1 MVLIKIILLVV
12 SSLISFIFSGVEAG
26 VYSIN
31 RSRIKK
37 QMHEGDKGASLLL
50 NFQREPEKFYL
61 TILLGN
67 KIANGVFAI
76 VLVLMLKGIVNGA
89 IFWSLFLL
97 CVFLLFT
104 FCDLLPKKL
113 FSRFPDKLSIAVAR
127 PFRAV
132 QITLT
137 PFVRLTQALFGNT
150 LTGAVGPPLAQRFFR
165 NREALKKLMEDS
177 DDSLSDEE
185 RTMISQVLRLSERT
199 LGQASIPLNLSV
211 TASADSPIS
220 SVIDLCRN
228 HRIARVP
235 IWKFGGGQRKVV
247 GVVTLKTSLYRED
260 YDGSKPA
267 GEYMQPAL
275 FLPADLKVEAA
286 LKRMQRSGQWLAI
299 VTSESQKEAGI
310 VALQDIL
317 KVVFSDTSKR

>member
-1 MVLIKIILLVV
+1 M
-12 SSLISFIFSGVEAG
+12 
-26 VYSIN
+26 
-31 RSRIKK
+31 R
-37 QMHEGDKGASLLL
+37 EGDTRASLLL
-50 NFQREPEKFYL
+50 NFQRDPKNFYF
-61 TILLGN
+61 TVLLGN
-67 KIANGVFAI
+67 TIANGVFAV
-76 VLVLMLKGIVNGA
+76 VLVLLLHNISSGA
-89 IFWSLFLL
+89 LFWCLFLL
-97 CVFLLFT
+97 CVFSLFT
-104 FCDLLPKKL
+104 VCDLLPKKL
-113 FSRFPDKLSIAVAR
+113 FSRFPDKLSLTVAR

-150 LTGAVGPPLAQRFFR
+150 LAGAVGPPLAKRLFK
-165 NREALKKLMEDS
+165 NREELKKLMEDS

-199 LGQASIPLNLSV
+199 LGQAAIPLNLSV

-220 SVIDLCRN
+220 SVVDLCRN

-310 VALQDIL
+310 VSLQDIL
-317 KVVFSDTSKR
+317 NVVFSDPPKK

>member
-1 MVLIKIILLVV
+1 MVLIKIILLILA
-12 SSLISFIFSGVEAG
+12 SAMSFIFSGIESG
-26 VYSIN
+26 VFSIN
-31 RSRIKK
+31 RSRIRL
-37 QMHEGDKGASLLL
+37 QMREGNKGAALLL
-50 NFQREPEKFYL
+50 NFQRELENFYL

-67 KIANGVFAI
+67 TIANGVFAI
-76 VLVLMLKGIVNGA
+76 VLVLMLKEIATGA
-89 IFWSLFLL
+89 LFWSLFLL
-97 CVFLLFT
+97 IVFLLFT
-104 FCDLLPKKL
+104 FCDLLSKKL

-150 LTGAVGPPLAQRFFR
+150 LAGAVGPPLAKRLFE
-165 NREALKKLMEDS
+165 NREELKKLMEDS
-177 DDSLSDEE
+177 DDSLSDKE

-199 LGQASIPLNLSV
+199 LGQAAIPLNLSV

-220 SVIDLCRN
+220 SVVDLCRN

-299 VTSESQKEAGI
+299 VTSESQKESGI
-310 VALQDIL
+310 ISLQDIL
-317 KVVFSDTSKR
+317 KVVFSDPPKK

>member
-1 MVLIKIILLVV
+1 MLLLKIILLVL
-12 SSLISFIFSGVEAG
+12 SSVISFIFSGIEAG

-37 QMHEGDKGASLLL
+37 KMREGDKGASLLL
-50 NFQREPEKFYL
+50 NFQREPENFYL
-61 TILLGN
+61 TVLLGN
-67 KIANGVFAI
+67 AIANGVFAV
-76 VLVLMLKGIVNGA
+76 VLILLLLKISSA
-89 IFWSLFLL
+89 ALFWSLFLL
-97 CVFLLFT
+97 CVFSLFT
-104 FCDLLPKKL
+104 VCNLLPKKL
-113 FSRFPDKLSIAVAR
+113 FSLFPDKLSLAVAR
-127 PFRAV
+127 PFRIIQFMLA
-132 QITLT
+132 
-137 PFVRLTQALFGNT
+137 PFVSLIQALFGNT
-150 LTGAVGPPLAQRFFR
+150 LAGAVGQPLAKRLFS
-165 NREALKKLMEDS
+165 NREELKKLMEDS
-177 DDSLSDEE
+177 DDGLSDGE

-199 LGQASIPLNLSV
+199 LGQAAIPLNLSV

-220 SVIDLCRN
+220 SVISLCRD

-247 GVVTLKTSLYRED
+247 GIVTLKTSLYRED

-310 VALQDIL
+310 VSLQDIL
-317 KVVFSDTSKR
+317 KVVFSDPPKK

>member
-1 MVLIKIILLVV
+1 MLLLEIILLVL
-12 SSLISFIFSGVEAG
+12 SSVISFIFSGIEAG

-37 QMHEGDKGASLLL
+37 KRREGDKGASLLL
-50 NFQREPEKFYL
+50 NFQREPENFYL
-61 TILLGN
+61 TVLLGN
-67 KIANGVFAI
+67 AIANGVFAI

-89 IFWSLFLL
+89 LFWSLFLL

-113 FSRFPDKLSIAVAR
+113 FSRFPNKLSVAVAR

-150 LTGAVGPPLAQRFFR
+150 LAGAVGPPLAKRLFK
-165 NREALKKLMEDS
+165 NREELKKQMEDS

-199 LGQASIPLNLSV
+199 LGQAAIPLNLSV

-220 SVIDLCRN
+220 SVVDLCRN

-247 GVVTLKTSLYRED
+247 GIVTLKTSLYRED
-260 YDGSKPA
+260 YDSSKPA

-275 FLPADLKVEAA
+275 FLPADLKVEAS

-317 KVVFSDTSKR
+317 KVVFSDTPKR

>member
-1 MVLIKIILLVV
+1 MLLLKIILLVILSV
-12 SSLISFIFSGVEAG
+12 ISFIFSGIEAG
-26 VYSIN
+26 VYAIN
-31 RSRIKK
+31 RSQIKK
-37 QMHEGDKGASLLL
+37 QMQEGDKRANLLL
-50 NFQREPEKFYL
+50 NFQRDRENFYL
-61 TILLGN
+61 TVLLGN
-67 KIANGVFAI
+67 AIANGVFAV
-76 VLVLMLKGIVNGA
+76 VLILLLLKISSA
-89 IFWSLFLL
+89 ALFWSLFLL

-104 FCDLLPKKL
+104 VCNLLPKKL
-113 FSRFPDKLSIAVAR
+113 FSLLPDKLSLAVAR
-127 PFRAV
+127 PFRVIQFMLAPLV
-132 QITLT
+132 SLIK
-137 PFVRLTQALFGNT
+137 ALFGKT
-150 LTGAVGPPLAQRFFR
+150 LTGALGQTLAKPLFR
-165 NREALKKLMEDS
+165 NREELKKLMEDS

-199 LGQASIPLNLSV
+199 LGQVAIPLNLSV
-211 TASADSPIS
+211 TASADSLIS
-220 SVIDLCRN
+220 SVVDLCRN

-260 YDGSKPA
+260 YDGNKPA
-267 GEYMQPAL
+267 GDYMQPAL

-317 KVVFSDTSKR
+317 KVVFSDTPEM

>member
-1 MVLIKIILLVV
+1 MLILKIILLIA
-12 SSLISFIFSGVEAG
+12 SSVISFIFSGIEAG

-37 QMHEGDKGASLLL
+37 QMREGDKGASLLL
-50 NFQREPEKFYL
+50 NFQRDPKNFYF
-61 TILLGN
+61 TVLLGN
-67 KIANGVFAI
+67 TIANGVFAV
-76 VLVLMLKGIVNGA
+76 VLVLLLKEISTGVL
-89 IFWSLFLL
+89 FWSLFLL
-97 CVFLLFT
+97 CVFTLFT

-113 FSRFPDKLSIAVAR
+113 FSRFPDKLSLTVAR

-132 QITLT
+132 QITLS

-150 LTGAVGPPLAQRFFR
+150 LAGAIDQPLAKRLFR
-165 NREALKKLMEDS
+165 SREELKKLMQDS

-185 RTMISQVLRLSERT
+185 RIMISQVLRLSERT
-199 LGQASIPLNLSV
+199 LGQAAIPLNLSV

-220 SVIDLCRN
+220 SVVDLCRN

-235 IWKFGGGQRKVV
+235 IWKFVGGQRKVV
-247 GVVTLKTSLYRED
+247 GVVTMKTSLYRED
-260 YDGSKPA
+260 YNDSKPA

-275 FLPADLKVEAA
+275 FLPADLKLEAA

-310 VALQDIL
+310 VSLQDIL
-317 KVVFSDTSKR
+317 KVVFSDPPKK

>member
-1 MVLIKIILLVV
+1 MLLLKIILLVV
-12 SSLISFIFSGVEAG
+12 SAVISFIFSGIEAG

-37 QMHEGDKGASLLL
+37 KMREGDKRASLLL
-50 NFQREPEKFYL
+50 NFQRKPENFYL

-67 KIANGVFAI
+67 TIANGAFAI
-76 VLVLMLKGIVNGA
+76 VLVLLLHKISSGA
-89 IFWSLFLL
+89 IFWCLFLL
-97 CVFLLFT
+97 CVFSLFT
-104 FCDLLPKKL
+104 VCDLLPKKL
-113 FSRFPDKLSIAVAR
+113 FSRFPDKLSLAAAR

-137 PFVRLTQALFGNT
+137 PIVGLTQALSGKT
-150 LTGAVGPPLAQRFFR
+150 LASAVGQPITKRLFS
-165 NREALKKLMEDS
+165 NRGELKKLMEDT

-199 LGQASIPLNLSV
+199 LGQAAIPLNLSV
-211 TASADSPIS
+211 TASSDSSIS
-220 SVIDLCRN
+220 SVVDLCKN

-235 IWKFGGGQRKVV
+235 IWKFGAGQRKVV
-247 GVVTLKTSLYRED
+247 GIVTLKTSIYKED
-260 YDGSKPA
+260 YDSGKKAS
-267 GEYMQPAL
+267 EYMQPAL

-299 VTSESQKEAGI
+299 VTSKSQKEAGI
-310 VALQDIL
+310 VALKDIL
-317 KVVFSDTSKR
+317 KVVFSDTPKR